1 MTITLRRPPWS
12 LLPLFALIL
21 LDVVSA
27 DTPLID
33 FDRMGTV
40 GLVGAFAGL
49 ELFNSSSSSV
59 SFDPST
65 STVLS
70 RSPDGSLTRI
80 ASTNKGGTVSA
91 GCAIGSTYYIAGN
104 FSSIDNTAAPNVASY
119 DASSHTFS
127 ALGTGGPNGPA
138 NALFCDSTHNK
149 LWVGGQ
155 FTSPASAV
163 AVWDVKAS
171 SWSAPPFGGLVGSA
185 AEVFSITTNS
195 SQASLFFAGSFV
207 ATFQGSASALNT
219 TNNPNVPFSQGATP
233 FSSSLVPIPLESAQ
247 IQGSPSTSDP
257 SFSNIQN
264 ILCPSG
270 NDGPG
275 QTWFAEDGNG
285 AQITARTFQW
295 ISANGVRLGNTFL
308 DGRGTTAFTVTSIP
322 DNTVQQLHFVD
333 PATGQNQTC
342 TTNCPLSTN
351 SGIPYQDFTFNNAV
365 SLTGVQVTLSAWQGA
380 GPGLH
385 IFQLLSSG
393 AFASAIGSQNGVS
406 CFAPAP
412 SNTSFTDTWTEL
424 DANTNIPGTTQSI
437 LVSTVDVGTSPA
449 NGPSFTWMP
458 YVSASGRYDVNL
470 LVPGCTDFQDCALRT
485 SVEVTVFPGG
495 GQAPTV
501 TTISQQNQNDAVQPI
516 YSGPVVPSSPDFVT
530 TITMTLA
537 DKPAGNGQN
546 GKYRLVADRVQLI
559 LTSANTTGTVVNGT
573 GTAAGGRSAFGFLE
587 WPFSLSS
594 NVSVA
599 TGLPNTTETFLDTVG
614 FSLFN
619 GLGGNTSISAAS
631 VAAVAHHPSGA
642 IFIGGTF
649 NLGTPSTSNIVVF
662 KNGALTAL
670 SGRGLNGPV
679 TSLVL
684 DGDTLFVGGSF
695 TDTPANST
703 QGRLSGVASYDVAH
717 DQWSPLLAGVNGPV
731 KSLGIEN
738 DQLAIAGNFSIL
750 RNAPGSNTGL
760 ESSGLALWNVTGR
773 GWVNNGG
780 FLVGSLTFIG
790 NGTTPAKGQQQSQII
805 AGNIANSLTYGASGF
820 VLLKNGDNGQPAV
833 TPLTVQL
840 DSDVVTTSVATNA
853 RRRNNY
859 RRSAGSWFSRHVK
872 IRQLFKRQS
881 STSLAP
887 LPASPPAPA
896 PAVLAGTF
904 WTNTTSTEQVA
915 IIGGNFT
922 FTDGNTSSA
931 GLAVYNPSTG
941 ALTALQGQTIN
952 GTVRTLL
959 VQDTQLFVGGE
970 FTITGTDVAGFA
982 IYDLVHNSWVSSG
995 VQALQGTSGAS
1006 VVVRS
1011 LSASAAKTNT
1021 IIVAGSFAQAGSLPC
1036 RAICAWDVREQQWN
1050 ALGSGIQG
1058 DIASV
1063 AYAGSNQDVLVA
1075 GGSITISGSSSDNVL
1090 QFTFNNASWSTLG
1103 DGANLPGPVTAI
1115 TVNDGNSSSI
1125 FAAGRSVDGSSSYL
1139 VTWNG
1144 HVWTSQGSAFG
1155 GSSVVSQ
1162 LTMVPL
1168 QNEHQARGAIEG
1180 DRMLLMSGNLV
1191 DTSFGQASSVLFDG
1205 QDFIPYI
1212 DSSTSSGDPGTVSG
1226 LFNSLANFS
1235 FAHRKFLATG
1245 VVILISIAI
1254 AAGIVFLLVL
1264 LGIFWTLFSR
1274 RDEVLSKFDPADI
1287 GEDDDSAQHRPSSL
1301 LAHINA
1307 ATRTTI
1313 LGTQSPFHNVGTE
1326 KEHPTTADADASNT
1340 GHDPLL
1346 GPDAS
1351 NYLRAETPSEA
1362 FVGALASEEAGPG
1375 RLTHARYSF
1384 DGKGEGELPLTI
1396 GQELEI
1402 LDDRDHSWWYARDT
1416 RAGNEGVVPAAYVY

>member
-1 MTITLRRPPWS
+1 MTITLPRPPWS
-12 LLPLFALIL
+12 LLPFFALIL

-104 FSSIDNTAAPNVASY
+104 FSSIDNTTALNVASY
-119 DASSHTFS
+119 DASSQTFS

-185 AEVFSITTNS
+185 AEVSSITTNS

-264 ILCPSG
+264 VLCPSG

-275 QTWFAEDGNG
+275 QTWFAEDGND

-295 ISANGVRLGNTFL
+295 ISASGIRLGNTFL
-308 DGRGTTAFTVTSIP
+308 DGRGTTAFTVISIP

-333 PATGQNQTC
+333 PGTGQNQTC

-393 AFASAIGSQNGVS
+393 AFASAIGNQNGVS

-485 SVEVTVFPGG
+485 SVKVTVFPGG

-501 TTISQQNQNDAVQPI
+501 TTISQQNQNDAVQSI
-516 YSGPVVPSSPDFVT
+516 YSGPIVPSSPDFVT

-537 DKPAGNGQN
+537 DNPAGNGQN
-546 GKYRLVADRVQLI
+546 GKYRVVADRVQLI

-573 GTAAGGRSAFGFLE
+573 GTAAGG
-587 WPFSLSS
+587 
-594 NVSVA
+594 SVA

-695 TDTPANST
+695 TDTPTNST

-760 ESSGLALWNVTGR
+760 ESSGLALWNVTGD

-805 AGNIANSLTYGASGF
+805 AGNIATSLTYGATGF

-859 RRSAGSWFSRHVK
+859 RRSAVLLWHHFRRHLPLLP
-872 IRQLFKRQS
+872 RLFL
-881 STSLAP
+881 LALSGP
-887 LPASPPAPA
+887 IQQVRSK
-896 PAVLAGTF
+896 
-904 WTNTTSTEQVA
+904 VA
-915 IIGGNFT
+915 ILGGSFT

-982 IYDLVHNSWVSSG
+982 IYDLVHNTWVSSG

-1063 AYAGSNQDVLVA
+1063 AYAGSNQDVL
-1075 GGSITISGSSSDNVL
+1075 
-1090 QFTFNNASWSTLG
+1090 FTFNNASWSTLG
-1103 DGANLPGPVTAI
+1103 DGADLPGPVTAI

-1144 HVWTSQGSAFG
+1144 HVWTSQGSVFG

-1212 DSSTSSGDPGTVSG
+1212 DSSTSSGDPGSVSG

-1313 LGTQSPFHNVGTE
+1313 LGSQSPFHNVGTE
-1326 KEHPTTADADASNT
+1326 KEHPADADASNT

-1351 NYLRAETPSEA
+1351 NYLRAETPSDA
-1362 FVGALASEEAGPG
+1362 FGGALASEEAGPG

-1416 RAGNEGVVPAAYVY
+1416 RAGNEGVVPASYVY